1 MPKISV
7 KVAADGTHMVMRE
20 HAPIACG
27 MSLDE
32 AENFLTFLRASARVR
47 RTQRLPEALR
57 RRGAQAARDASRA
70 GQPTAPA
77 Q

>member
-7 KVAADGTHMVMRE
+7 KLAGDGTHMIMRD
-20 HAPIACG
+20 HAPIVCG

-32 AENFLTFLRASARVR
+32 AENFLTFLRASAWVR

-57 RRGAQAARDASRA
+57 RRGAQIA
-70 GQPTAPA
+70 
-77 Q
+77 